1 MATSTALKDY
11 TRTDLRTNVLQNPYW
26 ISSALVG
33 NDFAAHF
40 AVVFTFPTA
49 GTKTLILAAV
59 CEIVVGYAGATA
71 FSVTYGTLDVPAVV
85 EDSTTL
91 TYSAADDLIKDLDI
105 TEGTI
110 GFYGPTT
117 ANTSTW
123 LTARLTDTW
132 ASPLVI
138 TGAATT
144 VPCFAFYATTGTSLT
159 LGRCRLH
166 LLVSDVPG
174 SF

>member
-1 MATSTALKDY
+1 MATSTAVLDY
-11 TRTDLRTNVLQNPYW
+11 RRPDLRTNVLQNPYW

-33 NDFAAHF
+33 FNISSKY
-40 AVVFTFPTA
+40 AVVFQWPTA
-49 GTKTLILAAV
+49 GTKTLVYAV
-59 CEIVVGYAGATA
+59 CLQIVTAYVTATSAWVG
-71 FSVTYGTLDVPAVV
+71 FGTTDVPDIVPA
-85 EDSTTL
+85 STTL
-91 TYSAADDLIKDLDI
+91 TYDASTGDYILTADI
-105 TEGTI
+105 TTGTA

-132 ASPLVI
+132 ASPNLI

-144 VPCFAFYATTGTSLT
+144 TPCVFVSMGGTLT
-159 LGRCRLH
+159 AGACRVHMLIA
-166 LLVSDVPG
+166 DVPG